1 MLHFTIFQCSF
12 KGCRIFWRFELR
24 AKRLHV
30 GRDHVGAQLR
40 NYARHAP
47 QQEALVASRRLHHG
61 RGLDLRP
68 PDRVN
73 AAHRGFGLQKVC
85 DLPSVRDRLGNTS

>member
-1 MLHFTIFQCSF
+1 MLYLITFQRF
-12 KGCRIFWRFELR
+12 YKGRRIFRRFELR
-24 AKRLHV
+24 TKRLHI

-61 RGLDLRP
+61 RGMDLRP

-73 AAHRGFGLQKVC
+73 AAHRSFGLQKVC
-85 DLPSVRDRLGNTS
+85 DLSSVRDRLGNTT

>member
-1 MLHFTIFQCSF
+1 MLYLISFQRF
-12 KGCRIFWRFELR
+12 YKGRRIFWRFEFR
-24 AKRLHV
+24 TKCLHI
-30 GRDHVGAQLR
+30 GRDYVGAQLR

-61 RGLDLRP
+61 RGLDLRS
-68 PDRVN
+68 PDCVN

-85 DLPSVRDRLGNTS
+85 NLPSVRDRLGNTS